1 MDVPQIFSPVFLRL
15 AFMFNFQKRRF
26 SMSNFISL
34 QEMPAPVWRD
44 WVSCVRCEAEK
55 HPNMDNMALSH
66 HLILSVARELSKT
79 NSIMAAQTLVHLM
92 NEVVK
97 FRNDNWQYSPDGR
110 GPCSAVRG
118 AFNHYVNNGREND
131 ADLIAASFSR
141 INGKLAWRK
150 NNSFSSL
157 PPLDRAPDCER
168 KLDEVEQRP

>member
-1 MDVPQIFSPVFLRL
+1 
-15 AFMFNFQKRRF
+15 
-26 SMSNFISL
+26 MSNFISL
-34 QEMPAPVWRD
+34 QEMSAPVWRD

-92 NEVVK
+92 NEVMK